1 MEKMRSVKLC
11 YRKLI
16 KELNLN
22 SEYFMGQRTDDFLNS
37 FHILSMMTS
46 LLFLSTHYTE
56 RGN

>member
-1 MEKMRSVKLC
+1 MRSVELC

-22 SEYFMGQRTDDFLNS
+22 SEFFMGQRTDDFLNS

-56 RGN
+56 GGN